1 MGPSNYDSHKIT
13 YVFKHTLNIWSGKS
27 KDSEAYQIHFYH
39 VESQI
44 LEKNTHHLQWWVK
57 KHVLQGINTKEHT
70 RKKVMENNRK

>member
-13 YVFKHTLNIWSGKS
+13 YVFKHTLNIGSGKS

-44 LEKNTHHLQWWVK
+44 FKNSF
-57 KHVLQGINTKEHT
+57 IF
-70 RKKVMENNRK
+70 